1 MFTHVV
7 EVIGECP
14 LALAASIQAAL
25 QAAEAMG
32 HCRVAG
38 PRPPLPA
45 PTPAMKGVT
54 ISIECWRDAD
64 GKLHCK
70 LSITFGQTA

>member
-1 MFTHVV
+1 MFTHTV

-32 HCRVAG
+32 QCRMAG
-38 PRPPLPA
+38 PQPPSSV
-45 PTPAMKGVT
+45 PTPAMRGVT

-70 LSITFGQTA
+70 LSVTFGQSA